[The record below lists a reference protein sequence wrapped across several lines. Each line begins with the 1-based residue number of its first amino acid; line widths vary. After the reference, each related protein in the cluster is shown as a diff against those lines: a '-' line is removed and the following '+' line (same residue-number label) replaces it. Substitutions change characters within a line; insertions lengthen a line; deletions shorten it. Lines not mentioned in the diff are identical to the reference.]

1 VNCKKLRRLL
11 PLMVGYDIPSSKIS
25 AMKRHIE
32 RCQAC
37 QREYYSYLKSTK
49 KIGELLLQDRID
61 WEDKEWQRIVQKAVK
76 EEKQTTTSLAP
87 WPFHK
92 AWAYALIAILVTAL
106 SFFFIL
112 NSSFL
117 KEKLSAE
124 YQTIPETQKKIFKIH
139 PETHEQDVISMTII
153 SKESGLKIVWFLN
166 KHYKLEVQK

>member
-1 VNCKKLRRLL
+1 ML

-37 QREYYSYLKSTK
+37 QREYYSYVKSIK
-49 KIGELLLQDRID
+49 KIRELLLQDRID
-61 WEDKEWQRIVQKAVK
+61 WENKEWQRTVQKAVK
-76 EEKQTTTSLAP
+76 EEKPTTTSLAP

-92 AWAYALIAILVTAL
+92 AWAYALIAILVIAL

-112 NSSFL
+112 NNSFL
-117 KEKLSAE
+117 KKEMSAE
-124 YQTIPETQKKIFKIH
+124 YQTKPETQKQIFKIH
-139 PETHEQDVISMTII
+139 PETPEQDVISMTII

-166 KHYKLEVQK
+166 KYYELEVQK